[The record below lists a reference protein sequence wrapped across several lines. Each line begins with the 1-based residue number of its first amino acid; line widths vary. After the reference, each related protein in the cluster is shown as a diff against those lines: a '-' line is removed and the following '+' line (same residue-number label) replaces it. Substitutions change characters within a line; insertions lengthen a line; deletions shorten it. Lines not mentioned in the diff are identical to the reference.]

1 MFQKK
6 IENFRCGHCHQDVR
20 GNGYTNHC
28 PQCLYSR
35 HVDIYPGDRL
45 AICGGLMEPISL
57 QAHGKKQ
64 ILVHRCLVCG
74 HEKKNKVDAEDD
86 FEMLLALAKKNDKHC

>member
-1 MFQKK
+1 
-6 IENFRCGHCHQDVR
+6 
-20 GNGYTNHC
+20 
-28 PQCLYSR
+28 
-35 HVDIYPGDRL
+35 
-45 AICGGLMEPISL
+45 MEPISL